1 MTTPNGTSGNTAAA
15 GSSTLVRTLNFRDLL
30 LLFIGAVIGSGIF
43 LVPGGVLQQTGG
55 SVALALLVWV
65 IGGVLSL
72 LGALTYAE
80 LSAANPTAGG
90 LYCYVRDAFGRFPAF
105 LYGWCLF
112 LVISSGSVAALARAF
127 AIHLAEI
134 VPLSRL
140 EMTIAAVAVVAVVT
154 AVNVWGTRKSSD
166 LLNWMTLIKALVIV
180 ILSAVLLSLG
190 RHASESFTANTPAV
204 HGKDLFAGF
213 GLAMIAVLWAYE
225 GWQFATYN
233 AGEALEPQRNF
244 PRSFLAGSLILTG
257 LYLLANLAYL
267 AALGPVAAAS
277 SDAIAAASM
286 KAVVGPWAGK
296 LIALTILV
304 STFSAANSVVL
315 SSPRVFYAMAQD
327 KLFFQK
333 LGEVHPRFRTPA
345 AAVVSLGVW
354 SAVLACAGKFAELIG
369 GVIFIGWIFY
379 GLGAASIFPLR
390 RQSAG
395 KALPYRVPGYPW
407 TPIVFVVAA
416 TALVGNAVYL
426 ALRDPR
432 EFIHLAIAIVLFAL
446 GVPAYFL
453 WRRTAREKS
462 VSAPTD

>member
-55 SVALALLVWV
+55 SVGLALLVWV

-244 PRSFLAGSLILTG
+244 PRAFLAGSLILTG

-333 LGEVHPRFRTPA
+333 LGEVHPRSGARARARLCRIASP
-345 AAVVSLGVW
+345 VIPGRQSCSWWLPQPW
-354 SAVLACAGKFAELIG
+354 SATRFIWRSAIPESLSTSQSRSSCLRSASRRTSCGAGQRAKRAFRLQPIE
-369 GVIFIGWIFY
+369 
-379 GLGAASIFPLR
+379 
-390 RQSAG
+390 
-395 KALPYRVPGYPW
+395 RV
-407 TPIVFVVAA
+407 A
-416 TALVGNAVYL
+416 TANSEGPHPQASRSRGFR
-426 ALRDPR
+426 ASRTR
-432 EFIHLAIAIVLFAL
+432 QARRAAIYRA
-446 GVPAYFL
+446 G
-453 WRRTAREKS
+453 
-462 VSAPTD
+462 SAWAT